1 MATKKQ
7 TKQVEQTMSKIQM
20 YRQHLKTITN
30 GLVEMATA
38 AGRTDYTRNQLLREC
53 YQVVDKE
60 LKTFEEW
67 KAQGARVR
75 RGEHAYLFW
84 GAPVTTEQ
92 GHTYYPVEFKFTRE
106 QVIINNK

>member
-7 TKQVEQTMSKIQM
+7 TKQAEQTMSKIQM

-38 AGRTDYTRNQLLREC
+38 AGRADYTRNQLLREC

-84 GAPVTTEQ
+84 GAPVTTEN
-92 GHTYYPVEFKFTRE
+92 GTFYPVVFKFTNE
-106 QVIINNK
+106 QVVVNNK